1 MKKQA
6 KKPITG
12 RFIVDDDA
20 EMGRSFFVPTR
31 MIKVYAKMLDDAHI
45 PYRFWSP
52 RKHLYVSA
60 DTYERLYKDA
70 KSKNIIINFFD

>member
-1 MKKQA
+1 MDKQDTKA
-6 KKPITG
+6 ITNG

-45 PYRFWSP
+45 PYRLWSP
-52 RKHLYVSA
+52 RKHLHVSA
-60 DTYERLYKDA
+60 DTYDRLYKDA
-70 KSKNIIINFFD
+70 KSKNLVINLF